1 MSLHAETRHYG
12 GPKARANH
20 AANPD
25 HRLQKLLRGREAW
38 SDLALTRLFIKKAT
52 PEELEAVV
60 CGWLHNRRDRF
71 ARIFEEEL
79 APLEDRI
86 QQSEERAAERSTHKE
101 RTASAARRIEQIL
114 LLDQVMPNRKRA
126 GNCRLS
132 YLGKVG
138 SGWVKFSKMGKPT
151 QLGDE
156 IGEAKCREAHGL

>member
-1 MSLHAETRHYG
+1 MSLNAEPRHYG

-25 HRLQKLLRGREAW
+25 YKLQKLLRGREAW

-71 ARIFEEEL
+71 AEIFEED
-79 APLEDRI
+79 AVPLEDRI
-86 QQSEERAAERSTHKE
+86 RQSEERAAERSSCKE
-101 RTASAARRIEQIL
+101 KTARAAERIMQIV
-114 LLDQVMPNRKRA
+114 LLDREMPNGKRA
-126 GNCRLS
+126 GSNPLS
-132 YLGKVG
+132 YLGKYG

-156 IGEAKCREAHGL
+156 IGEAKCRKAHGL